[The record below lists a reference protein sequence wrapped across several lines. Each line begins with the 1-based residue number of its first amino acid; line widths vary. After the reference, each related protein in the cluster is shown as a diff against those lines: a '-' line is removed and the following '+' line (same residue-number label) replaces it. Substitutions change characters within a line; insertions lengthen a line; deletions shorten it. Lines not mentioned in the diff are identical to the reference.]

1 MLELSV
7 KIRKETGHKNK
18 KIREQGFVPAVLYGR
33 EVENALFSVN
43 SQDLKKAY
51 KEAGASALIKLKI
64 KDAKEEN
71 ERVVLIQDTAKDPVN
86 GEIIHVDFNQ
96 VKMDEEATVEVSLVF
111 TNKSIAVERE
121 GGILVKNIQAV
132 EVKALPQDL
141 PKEIEVDISA
151 IKSFSD
157 NIRIKDLK
165 IPENVKILAN
175 SEDIIASVVPPRTSE
190 ELEALEQAPTEKVE
204 EIEVEKKGKEKQEE
218 GQEEEQKE
226 GQEKSGPASEEKAP
240 ASSGGGNE

>member
-1 MLELSV
+1 M
-7 KIRKETGHKNK
+7 
-18 KIREQGFVPAVLYGR
+18 
-33 EVENALFSVN
+33 
-43 SQDLKKAY
+43 
-51 KEAGASALIKLKI
+51 
-64 KDAKEEN
+64 
-71 ERVVLIQDTAKDPVN
+71 
-86 GEIIHVDFNQ
+86 
-96 VKMDEEATVEVSLVF
+96 
-111 TNKSIAVERE
+111 
-121 GGILVKNIQAV
+121 
-132 EVKALPQDL
+132 